1 MSENHG
7 LRLALISADANV
19 YLDVSDRVQDTTK
32 EIAKLE
38 AGIEAAR
45 HDHDGIVRIHADV
58 DKVQDKDVT
67 DTKRSTHRRKQD
79 IEARLRA
86 LEDAAA
92 DLRLTTA

>member
-19 YLDVSDRVQDTTK
+19 YLDISDRVQDTTK
-32 EIAKLE
+32 ELAKLE
-38 AGIEAAR
+38 ASIETAR
-45 HDHDGIVRIHADV
+45 HDLGGIVRIRAELDR
-58 DKVQDKDVT
+58 VQDKDVT
-67 DTKRSTHRRKQD
+67 DTKRSTHKRKQD
-79 IEARLRA
+79 IDARLRA